1 MDKSIYSKDLLESI
15 ISTAIDG
22 IIAIDQNGIIK
33 LINSAAA
40 ELFQYDI
47 DELIG
52 KNIKM
57 LMPEPHQTNHDQYI
71 ENYKKTGDAKIIGI
85 GRQVSGLK
93 KDGSQF
99 PFQLAVSEVKTKN
112 SRYFTG
118 IIHDLTDIEQAYSQ
132 LKEMNSQLETLVEQ
146 RTTQLEDVINEL
158 LKANKQLEEKEQSLA
173 KSLEKEKELNELKSR
188 FVSMASH
195 EFRTPLSTIKSS
207 ASIIEKYTKEEQ
219 QSNRLKHVNRIKNAV
234 NNMTNILTDF
244 LSLDKIEEGLM
255 NVHIKDHNVFELLN
269 ETIKDFENLIQ
280 DGKSINLHSKDKDLI
295 IKTDDRILSNIF
307 INLIS
312 NALKYSYPNT
322 TVEISLDKEDGFCKL
337 QFSDKGI
344 GIPKK
349 DQKHL
354 FEKFFRASNA
364 ENKEGTGLG
373 LHIIKSYLQLLG
385 GRISFVSVQNEG
397 STFTIYL
404 PIEHE

>member
-1 MDKSIYSKDLLESI
+1 
-15 ISTAIDG
+15 
-22 IIAIDQNGIIK
+22 
-33 LINSAAA
+33 
-40 ELFQYDI
+40 
-47 DELIG
+47 
-52 KNIKM
+52 
-57 LMPEPHQTNHDQYI
+57 
-71 ENYKKTGDAKIIGI
+71 
-85 GRQVSGLK
+85 
-93 KDGSQF
+93 
-99 PFQLAVSEVKTKN
+99 
-112 SRYFTG
+112 
-118 IIHDLTDIEQAYSQ
+118 
-132 LKEMNSQLETLVEQ
+132 
-146 RTTQLEDVINEL
+146 
-158 LKANKQLEEKEQSLA
+158 
-173 KSLEKEKELNELKSR
+173 
-188 FVSMASH
+188 
-195 EFRTPLSTIKSS
+195 
-207 ASIIEKYTKEEQ
+207 
-219 QSNRLKHVNRIKNAV
+219 
-234 NNMTNILTDF
+234 MT
-244 LSLDKIEEGLM
+244 
-255 NVHIKDHNVFELLN
+255 